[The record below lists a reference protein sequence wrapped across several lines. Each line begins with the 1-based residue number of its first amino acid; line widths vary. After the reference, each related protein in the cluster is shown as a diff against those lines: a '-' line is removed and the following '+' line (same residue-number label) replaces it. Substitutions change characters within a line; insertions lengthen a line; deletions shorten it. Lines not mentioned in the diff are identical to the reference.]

1 MNLRTVRGLA
11 LCGLLLIMAGVQ
23 AAPKAAKG
31 KQATAE
37 APFGPSNDRAATG
50 KWWEKNFKGKE
61 AWLDLKVPRD
71 KVIGFAL
78 YTTFQNTLKMTA
90 QLYPLMP
97 GEARVARLEIEKDGK
112 WVEVAQE
119 KVHELGWSA
128 HFRVTN
134 WDQTKDFKYRVRHG
148 DKASY
153 EGLVRKDPVGKDVI
167 LVGNLSCNSK
177 RDRGNRAQMVKN
189 LIHQN
194 PDLLYFAGDQS
205 YDHKEHT
212 AAWLQFGRQFGEVM
226 RDRPTIT
233 IPDDHDVGQ
242 PNFWGEGGKVAKLG
256 GAADGGYLL
265 PANYVMMVE
274 RCQTWHLPDAV
285 DPRKIKQGIGVYFTR
300 LTVGGIDFAVIEDR
314 KWKSGPAGKIPKQG
328 PRPDHIKNPDYDP
341 KSVDVE
347 GLVLLGDRQLKYLR
361 EWGQDW
367 TDSEMKCVLS
377 QTPFASAVTNHGGI
391 ENRLHADMDSNGW
404 PQTGR
409 NKALVEIRKALA
421 PHLCGDQHLSTMLQ
435 HGIENWNDG
444 PWSLCSPAIVNTIY
458 ARYWLPLNDAP
469 GNNRDPK
476 SALPFTGEY
485 LDGFANKI
493 TMYAYANPHV
503 SQSKGGGYSTAAFN
517 KKDRSITFESWAA
530 DADVSKGDKPFKGWP
545 KTIKQWDNDGRK
557 IVGNL
562 GVITVKGIS
571 NPVVQVVSEA
581 TGDILYTLRV
591 QGNSFTPRVYAKGSY
606 TVNIGSQKPDQK
618 SLNGLKIGGK
628 AMTVEMK

>member
-1 MNLRTVRGLA
+1 MNSPKGYYFMVRKSFPMEMITRRFFKRKWLA
-11 LCGLLLIMAGVQ
+11 LAVVGSMVGGAGLQ
-23 AAPKAAKG
+23 AAPKG
-31 KQATAE
+31 ATAE
-37 APFGPSNDRAATG
+37 APFGPTNDRAATG
-50 KWWEKNFKGKE
+50 EWWKKDFKGKD

-78 YTTFQNTLKMTA
+78 YTTFHNTLKMTA

-112 WVEVAQE
+112 WVEVAKE

-128 HFRVTN
+128 HFRVEN

-256 GAADGGYLL
+256 GAADGGYKL

-300 LTVGGIDFAVIEDR
+300 LTVGGIDFAIIEDR

-367 TDSEMKCVLS
+367 TNSEMKCVLS
-377 QTPFASAVTNHGGI
+377 QTPFAGAVTNHGGI
-391 ENRLHADMDSNGW
+391 KNRLHADMDSNGW

-409 NKALVEIRKALA
+409 NKALTEIRKALA
-421 PHLCGDQHLSTMLQ
+421 PHLCGD
-435 HGIENWNDG
+435 
-444 PWSLCSPAIVNTIY
+444 
-458 ARYWLPLNDAP
+458 
-469 GNNRDPK
+469 
-476 SALPFTGEY
+476 
-485 LDGFANKI
+485 
-493 TMYAYANPHV
+493 
-503 SQSKGGGYSTAAFN
+503 
-517 KKDRSITFESWAA
+517 
-530 DADVSKGDKPFKGWP
+530 
-545 KTIKQWDNDGRK
+545 
-557 IVGNL
+557 
-562 GVITVKGIS
+562 
-571 NPVVQVVSEA
+571 
-581 TGDILYTLRV
+581 
-591 QGNSFTPRVYAKGSY
+591 
-606 TVNIGSQKPDQK
+606 
-618 SLNGLKIGGK
+618 
-628 AMTVEMK
+628 